1 MLALCLTVWNRP
13 DCLRGLLRSLRRVR
27 GLQDWQLFVQ
37 LEPSERQEE
46 LISSLQAAHLPC
58 RVELVCNAVRQGV
71 RANPLLCLE
80 RAWGMGA
87 KAFLLLEDDLELSAD
102 ALEFV
107 LNSLQLTDWDI
118 RYACGNLHFSTCFN
132 HAHLQGWN
140 RADAQSALVAM
151 ETYFLSSLGL
161 FFSRDQYERWI
172 RIHWW
177 DRGLGL
183 RSFHGDRVSGWDCA
197 LNQALL
203 LGSRPCLQS
212 LLPRVRHCGIEGVHS
227 DAVLHQMSY
236 AHAGLHAGDVPL
248 PELQVYSLDRL
259 NAGCPEAESWAVL
272 LRLASQLWELQR
284 SSLLRQLELARC
296 GEQLKDLLG
305 LAAADGS

>member
-71 RANPLLCLE
+71 RANPLQCLE
-80 RAWGMGA
+80 RAWKTGA

-161 FFSRDQYERWI
+161 FLVVINTSVGFAFTGGIGVLGCGVFMEIAFPAGTAHSTRRCCLVHVRACRACFRASAIAALRVFTLMPLTKKVGVLFRPSR
-172 RIHWW
+172 
-177 DRGLGL
+177 
-183 RSFHGDRVSGWDCA
+183 SA
-197 LNQALL
+197 
-203 LGSRPCLQS
+203 SRFDFATL
-212 LLPRVRHCGIEGVHS
+212 V
-227 DAVLHQMSY
+227 
-236 AHAGLHAGDVPL
+236 
-248 PELQVYSLDRL
+248 
-259 NAGCPEAESWAVL
+259 
-272 LRLASQLWELQR
+272 LASVPA
-284 SSLLRQLELARC
+284 RQLEKRSASSPILVARSC
-296 GEQLKDLLG
+296 GELADRDVCNSKALLW
-305 LAAADGS
+305 